1 MTDRPGFTALAT
13 NIVRVLAIVGALLW
27 AGWVTRTVTQENPP
41 QIVTVRLADTIKGFV
56 DAAARAEADPV
67 TTEEAGRAFVEA
79 YPAVLDEYAAEG
91 KVVLVAEAVLAGA
104 EDDVTPEL
112 EERIAGKLNEEV
124 KP

>member
-1 MTDRPGFTALAT
+1 MTDRPGFTALAI

-56 DAAARAEADPV
+56 DAAARAEADPA

-79 YPAVLDEYAAEG
+79 YSAVLDEYAAEG

-104 EDDVTPEL
+104 AKDATPEL
-112 EERIAGKLNEEV
+112 EARIAARLEAEAQ
-124 KP
+124 P